1 MLIKDKKHF
10 NLGVIMSLG
19 FFALF
24 FVIMSPV
31 FNGMNG
37 LEYADDIFN
46 KLSKGSAYFV
56 PKVSQSN
63 EKFVGKAFSITIN
76 FDASKDPEQIK
87 RMHTL
92 ITKNNI
98 NADIQ
103 GTNLN
108 ISGDIGLLLK
118 SVIRDADDMYKN
130 DGQKL
135 KSLYEYD
142 EKKALKDWWTLLTRI
157 DKELQLKSQFDMAKM
172 VNEVN
177 KKLVET
183 SYNYYKI
190 EPQSVMD
197 KLFVMSALLVFYV
210 LYTLWWGYAL
220 YHLFEGIG
228 LTTKKAKVKKEV

>member
-1 MLIKDKKHF
+1 MLVKDKKHF
-10 NLGVIMSLG
+10 NLGLIMTAG
-19 FFALF
+19 FFGLF
-24 FVIMSPV
+24 FLIMMPI

-56 PKVSQSN
+56 PKVSQSA
-63 EKFVGKAFSITIN
+63 EKFVGKSFSITIN
-76 FDASKDPEQIK
+76 LEGAKDAEQIK

-92 ITKNNI
+92 LSKNNI
-98 NADIQ
+98 TADIQ
-103 GTNLN
+103 GTKLN
-108 ISGDIGLLLK
+108 ISGDLGLLLK
-118 SVIRDADDMYKN
+118 VVIRDADFMYKN
-130 DGQKL
+130 DGEKL

-190 EPQSVMD
+190 ESQSVMD
-197 KLFVMSALLVFYV
+197 KFFVMSGLLVFYV
-210 LYTLWWGYAL
+210 VYTLWWGYAL
-220 YHLFEGIG
+220 YHLFEGVG
-228 LTTKKAKVKKEV
+228 LTSKKAKVKKEV

>member
-10 NLGVIMSLG
+10 NLGIIMSAG
-19 FFALF
+19 FFGLF
-24 FVIMSPV
+24 LLIMSPV

-56 PKVSQSN
+56 PKVSQSAD
-63 EKFVGKAFSITIN
+63 KFIGKAFSITIN
-76 FDASKDPEQIK
+76 FDTSKDPDQIK
-87 RMHTL
+87 RML
-92 ITKNNI
+92 VLLSKNNI
-98 NADIQ
+98 TADIQ
-103 GTNLN
+103 GTKLN
-108 ISGDIGLLLK
+108 ISGDLGQFLK
-118 SVIRDADDMYKN
+118 VVIRDADFMYHN

-135 KSLYEYD
+135 KALYEYD

-183 SYNYYKI
+183 SYNYYTI
-190 EPQSVMD
+190 QPQSVMD
-197 KLFVMSALLVFYV
+197 KLFVMSGLLVFYV
-210 LYTLWWGYAL
+210 VYTMWWGYAL
-220 YHLFEGIG
+220 YHLFEGVG
-228 LTTKKAKVKKEV
+228 LTSKKAKVKKEV